1 MTDLANLAASF
12 QSKKAD
18 WTAPQ
23 TRRKTNAN
31 TERERECVRK
41 RERHTS
47 SRAVQSARGERQGQ
61 PGSEAAQRRQTPV
74 MLFVLV
80 LILCANNCLIVS
92 GRGLSVALIVVVA
105 VLVVV
110 VVIVSVAAAAVA
122 HANGIAYFLHKSIFI
137 Y

>member
-1 MTDLANLAASF
+1 MANLAASF

-31 TERERECVRK
+31 TEREREYVRK
-41 RERHTS
+41 RDRERERHTS

-105 VLVVV
+105 VVV
-110 VVIVSVAAAAVA
+110 VVIVAVAASAVA

>member
-1 MTDLANLAASF
+1 M
-12 QSKKAD
+12 
-18 WTAPQ
+18 
-23 TRRKTNAN
+23 
-31 TERERECVRK
+31 
-41 RERHTS
+41 
-47 SRAVQSARGERQGQ
+47 QSARGERQGQ
-61 PGSEAAQRRQTPV
+61 PGSKAAQRRQTPV

-92 GRGLSVALIVVVA
+92 GRGLSEALIVVVA

-110 VVIVSVAAAAVA
+110 VVIVSVAASAVA